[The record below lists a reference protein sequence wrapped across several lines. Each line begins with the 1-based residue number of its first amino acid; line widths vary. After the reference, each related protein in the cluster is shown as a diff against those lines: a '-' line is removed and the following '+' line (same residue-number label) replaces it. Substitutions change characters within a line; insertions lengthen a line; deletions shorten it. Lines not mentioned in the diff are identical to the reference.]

1 MCKKRDAKIR
11 VEIDMP
17 DGKTLK
23 LSGVI
28 DMDSDWSVFLSPN
41 HQNVSLGFTPDESC
55 IGEVSMVNAML
66 LVSKTKKRN

>member
-1 MCKKRDAKIR
+1 MCKKRDVKIR

-17 DGKTLK
+17 SGKTLK

-28 DMDSDWSVFLSPN
+28 DMNEDWSVFLSPN

-55 IGEVSMVNAML
+55 IGEVSMVNAT
-66 LVSKTKKRN
+66 LVINKVRKKS